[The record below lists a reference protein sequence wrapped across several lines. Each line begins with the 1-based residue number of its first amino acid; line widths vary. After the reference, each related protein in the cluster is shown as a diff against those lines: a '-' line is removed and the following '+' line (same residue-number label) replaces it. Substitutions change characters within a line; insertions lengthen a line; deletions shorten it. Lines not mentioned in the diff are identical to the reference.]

1 MAVQDAPVIEP
12 LGRHH
17 DRSGF
22 SCGEPALDEYLRQRA
37 SQDTRRRVA
46 QVFVALGALESEI
59 AGYYTLSAAAFRR
72 DDLPPE
78 LAKRL
83 PRYPIPAAILGR
95 LAVSLSHQ
103 GRGLGEYL
111 LTDAL
116 QRVMAASNALAI
128 YAVIVDAKNDGA
140 KAFYL
145 RYGFQPFPNQPMR
158 LFLPM
163 STVSDSGTSQDLQI
177 QIKQ

>member
-1 MAVQDAPVIEP
+1 MAAPQTPVIEP

-17 DRSGF
+17 DRNGF

-37 SQDTRRRVA
+37 SQDTKRRVA
-46 QVFVALGALESEI
+46 QVFVALGSSESEI

-72 DDLPPE
+72 DDLPPK

-83 PRYPIPAAILGR
+83 PHYPIPAAVLGR
-95 LAVSLSHQ
+95 LAVSSNHQ
-103 GRGLGEYL
+103 GRGLGEHL

-116 QRVMAASNALAI
+116 HRVIAASNALAI
-128 YAVIVDAKNDGA
+128 NAVIVDAKNEA
-140 KAFYL
+140 VKAFYQ
-145 RYGFQPFPNQPMR
+145 RYGFQPFPKQPMR
-158 LFLPM
+158 LFLPL
-163 STVSDSGTSQDLQI
+163 STLAEGGTPQDVRI

>member
-1 MAVQDAPVIEP
+1 MATRDAPAIEP

-17 DRSGF
+17 DRSNF
-22 SCGEPALDEYLRQRA
+22 SCGEPVLDEYLHQRA
-37 SQDTRRRVA
+37 SQDIRRRVA
-46 QVFVALGALESEI
+46 QVFVALGSSKSEI

-83 PRYPIPAAILGR
+83 PRYPIPAAVLGR
-95 LAVSLSHQ
+95 LAVSLTHQ
-103 GRGLGEYL
+103 GQGLGEHL

-116 QRVMAASNALAI
+116 HRVMGASSALAI
-128 YAVIVDAKNDGA
+128 YAVIVDAKNEAA

-145 RYGFQPFPNQPMR
+145 RYGFQPFPKQPMR

-163 STVSDSGTSQDLQI
+163 STIVEGGTSQDLRI
-177 QIKQ
+177 QIKR

>member
-1 MAVQDAPVIEP
+1 MAAPQTPVIEP

-17 DRSGF
+17 DRNGF

-37 SQDTRRRVA
+37 SQDTKRRVA
-46 QVFVALGALESEI
+46 QVFVALGSSESEI

-72 DDLPPE
+72 DDLPPK

-83 PRYPIPAAILGR
+83 PHYPIPAAVLGR
-95 LAVSLSHQ
+95 LAVSSNYQ
-103 GRGLGEYL
+103 GQGLGEHL
-111 LTDAL
+111 LADAL
-116 QRVMAASNALAI
+116 HRVMAASSALAI
-128 YAVIVDAKNDGA
+128 YAVIVDAKNEAA

-145 RYGFQPFPNQPMR
+145 RYGFQPFPRQPMR

-163 STVSDSGTSQDLQI
+163 STLAGGGLSPDLRI